1 MSIQEPNAK
10 KRLGSHDEANFTQ
23 TAKQRQRD
31 EDAKTWAKSTDGLAS
46 LRRMRDEDLIASPIA
61 VLRLEVA
68 PHLGSGEWGRFEAD
82 LQCRQ
87 AAFLRSYINP
97 FGPLPKTLM
106 ALGTDH
112 RFVAANALWL
122 GDVLT
127 GLRKAV
133 LGFDRLLAP
142 LGKDGAF
149 WRNRQADLLCK
160 FIDLQKASGRPG
172 ERGDHNSSASINKA
186 ADRAADQFNREVA
199 RHNELLKACG
209 SERAQVKF
217 VSANTL
223 RRVDKKPLASRFV
236 SNAGAIVHVLNFR
249 KAHDRARESALVEWR
264 SVAHGADLDALDYI
278 LRDDVR
284 GLPSVPGKSARIFCA
299 LDALDAARDELTEL
313 GLCGGDERQSNV
325 ASWVSSRPNASGSPP
340 SSGES
345 K

>member
-1 MSIQEPNAK
+1 MSLQERTAK
-10 KRLGSHDEANFTQ
+10 KRPGSHDEANFTQ
-23 TAKQRQRD
+23 TAKQRRRD
-31 EDAKTWAKSTDGLAS
+31 EDAKTWAKSPDGLAS
-46 LRRMRDEDLIASPIA
+46 LRLMRDEHLIASPIA
-61 VLRLEVA
+61 VLRLEGA
-68 PHLGSGEWGRFEAD
+68 PDLRAGEWGRFAAD

-106 ALGTDH
+106 TLGTDH
-112 RFVAANALWL
+112 RFVAVNALWL

-133 LGFDRLLAP
+133 PGFDRMLAP
-142 LGKDGAF
+142 LGKGGAF

-160 FIDLQKASGRPG
+160 YSDLEKASGRSS
-172 ERGDHNSSASINKA
+172 ERGDHEGSVSINKA

-199 RHNELLKACG
+199 RHNELLKVSG
-209 SERAQVKF
+209 SGRPQVKF

-249 KAHDRARESALVEWR
+249 KTHDRARESALVEWR
-264 SVAHGADLDALDYI
+264 SVAHGADLAALDYI

-284 GLPSVPGKSARIFCA
+284 GLPSVPGKSARVFRA
-299 LDALDAARDELTEL
+299 LDALDAARDELTAL
-313 GLCGGDERQSNV
+313 GLYDSYARLPE
-325 ASWVSSRPNASGSPP
+325 AAPWASSRSHASGRPP
-340 SSGES
+340 SSGEF